1 MHECLFSGQTES
13 ELNNMRPIIQSFI
26 ILSITLHSGLA
37 SAKEWPF
44 TAYLDGKEIGEH
56 RFAIAETGS
65 GIKLTSEANFNVKV
79 LFINAYKY
87 QHKATELWQENCL
100 SSLEARTE
108 ENRDVSVVKGNL
120 AGESFDVEGPKGKLE
135 LPSCAMTFAYWN
147 PKMLTQKKLLN
158 PQTGEW
164 LDVNIKNMGKETI
177 QVRGQDVSAERY
189 RLTATKMKIDL
200 WYSSEKEW
208 LALESTTP
216 EGYLISYKLR

>member
-1 MHECLFSGQTES
+1 
-13 ELNNMRPIIQSFI
+13 MRLAIKSLA
-26 ILSITLHSGLA
+26 ILSFALYSGLT

-44 TAYLDGKEIGEH
+44 TALLDGKEIGQH
-56 RFAIAETGS
+56 RFAIAETDS
-65 GIKLTSEANFNVKV
+65 GTKLTSEANFNVKI

-87 QHKATELWQENCL
+87 QHKATEIWQENCL

-108 ENRDVSVVKGNL
+108 ENRDISVVKGNL
-120 AGESFDVEGPKGKLE
+120 VGDKFEVDGPKGTLE
-135 LPSCAMTFAYWN
+135 LPTCAMTFAYWN
-147 PKMLTQKKLLN
+147 PKMLSQKKLLN

-200 WYSSEKEW
+200 WYSPEKEW

-216 EGYLISYKLR
+216 EGYLITYKLR